1 MAYIYIQVKNYQQ
14 KIFIL
19 TETIFYENTNAIQT
33 HELEGR
39 SLNEENKELSE
50 MENFQNMKKKY
61 FKNPLMGHLNI
72 NSLTNKIIVEKL

>member
-19 TETIFYENTNAIQT
+19 TETIFYENTNTIQT

-61 FKNPLMGHLNI
+61 FKNPLMGYLNI